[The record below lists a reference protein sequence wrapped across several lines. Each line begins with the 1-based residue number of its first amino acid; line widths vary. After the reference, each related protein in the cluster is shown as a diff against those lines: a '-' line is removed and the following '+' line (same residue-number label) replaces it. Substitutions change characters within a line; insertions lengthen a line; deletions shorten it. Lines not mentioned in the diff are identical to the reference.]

1 MKRQLESFDELAVTP
16 RTVTERLKPA
26 HARFG
31 TAPDAGAPLDNG
43 RPEERIGR
51 RDAKPKGHQ
60 LAVVGNDNR

>member
-31 TAPDAGAPLDNG
+31 WLQTPAL
-43 RPEERIGR
+43 
-51 RDAKPKGHQ
+51 
-60 LAVVGNDNR
+60 L